1 MKIIF
6 STLFNTIAALFNVGA
21 LMLLLIYIYAVM
33 GISLF
38 AAVKMKDPSDRVN
51 FEDIANSYLTLVR
64 LLTGE
69 AWGDLLGQLD

>member
-51 FEDIANSYLTLVR
+51 FVDIANSYLTLVR